1 MSSLLLFRHGQASFG
16 DVDYDQL
23 TALGV
28 AQAQA
33 TGEFLR
39 QRSWGFS
46 DVLSGPR
53 RRHQDSTG
61 ALIETFSA
69 GTSWRIE
76 AALDELAEGHEILAA
91 AQLHFGTHLVGPGI
105 PRHTQLRYYNDMMQ
119 AWGEG
124 LAPMGTK
131 PTAQAFRQNV
141 ARWLRNLV
149 DDSPSGR
156 SVLAVTSGGVIG
168 AILCEVLRTN
178 TSHMMD
184 YVRVLRNAS
193 LTEIVFSRERASLMS
208 FNSVDHLPRELV
220 SAI

>member
-16 DVDYDQL
+16 NADYDQL

-28 AQAQA
+28 SQAQA
-33 TGEFLR
+33 TGDFLR

-46 DVLSGPR
+46 DVLSGPK
-53 RRHQDSTG
+53 RRHQDSTL

-69 GTSWRIE
+69 GTPWRVE
-76 AALDELAEGHEILAA
+76 PALEELAEGHEILAA
-91 AQLHFGTHLVGPGI
+91 AQAHFGVSLTASGVA
-105 PRHTQLRYYNDMMQ
+105 RHIQLRYYNDMMQ

-124 LAPMGTK
+124 LAAMGNK

-141 ARWLRNLV
+141 ARWLRRLV
-149 DDSPSGR
+149 DEPQSGR
-156 SVLAVTSGGVIG
+156 SILAVTSAGVIG
-168 AILCEVLRTN
+168 AIMCEVLGTN

-193 LTEIVFSRERASLMS
+193 LTEIVFSRGRASLMS
-208 FNSVDHLPRELV
+208 FNTVDHLPAGLV

>member
-16 DVDYDQL
+16 NADYDQL

-28 AQAQA
+28 SQAQA
-33 TGEFLR
+33 TGAFFR

-46 DVLSGPR
+46 DVLSGPK
-53 RRHQDSTG
+53 RRHQDSTL

-69 GTSWRIE
+69 GTPWRVE
-76 AALDELAEGHEILAA
+76 PALEELAEGHEILAA
-91 AQLHFGTHLVGPGI
+91 AQAHFGVSLTAPGVA
-105 PRHTQLRYYNDMMQ
+105 RHIQLRYYNDMMQ

-124 LAPMGTK
+124 LAPMGSK

-141 ARWLRNLV
+141 SRWLRKLV
-149 DDSPSGR
+149 DEPQSGR
-156 SVLAVTSGGVIG
+156 SILAVTSAGVIG
-168 AILCEVLRTN
+168 AVVCEVLGTN

-193 LTEIVFSRERASLMS
+193 LTEIVFSRGRASLMS
-208 FNSVDHLPRELV
+208 FNTVDHLPTELV